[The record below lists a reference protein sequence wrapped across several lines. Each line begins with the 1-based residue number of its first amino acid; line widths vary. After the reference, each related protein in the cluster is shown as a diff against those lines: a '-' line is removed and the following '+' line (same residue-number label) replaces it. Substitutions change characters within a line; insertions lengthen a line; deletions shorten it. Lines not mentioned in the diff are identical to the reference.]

1 VDYVVSGLVLN
12 FAEDPAA
19 AVVECARVARRGGTV
34 AAYVWDYGGEMRMMR
49 YFWDAAADLDPGAL
63 DFDEASRYAMCRPDD
78 LKTMFVHAGL
88 SAVETR
94 AIDVATTFADF
105 DDYWR
110 PFLGG
115 QAPAPRYAM
124 SLGEEER
131 ANLRELL
138 RSRLPTTSDGA
149 IHLIAR
155 AWAVRGV
162 R

>member
-1 VDYVVSGLVLN
+1 MTDGQKLWSSG
-12 FAEDPAA
+12 
-19 AVVECARVARRGGTV
+19 
-34 AAYVWDYGGEMRMMR
+34 
-49 YFWDAAADLDPGAL
+49 
-63 DFDEASRYAMCRPDD
+63 EA
-78 LKTMFVHAGL
+78 
-88 SAVETR
+88 
-94 AIDVATTFADF
+94 
-105 DDYWR
+105 YWR

-124 SLGEEER
+124 SLGEEGR

-138 RSRLPTTSDGA
+138 RSRLPTASDGS